1 MIDEKT
7 TVLKITDLHKSF
19 GNLDVIKGV
28 SMEVKKGEVIV
39 ILGPSGSGKTTFLR
53 CLNFLES
60 AQKGKIKI
68 DDIEIDCAEKGVGRK
83 KKVTELRKK
92 TAMVFQNYNLFKNM
106 TLLKNVMEGPI
117 TVQKRCREEVE
128 IDSKKLLAK
137 VGLGDK
143 EDYYP
148 SQLSGGQQQRGG
160 IVRALMLN
168 PSVILFDE
176 PTSAL
181 DPELV
186 GEVLNT
192 MKNIADTG
200 ITMMVVTHEISFARN
215 VATKVIFMA
224 DGNIV
229 EQGPPSQ
236 VIDNPQNEKTK
247 KFLNLIS
254 EK

>member
-229 EQGPPSQ
+229 EQGLPSQ